1 MIYPNKHIRIEDS
14 IIYKMIA
21 VLEVQNDSVMNLHD
35 LYSKVKN
42 KFSNTDEF
50 ILSLD
55 VLYVLDM
62 IDVDFNT
69 ETIKYVNTNKLR

>member
-1 MIYPNKHIRIEDS
+1 MIYPNKNIRIEDS

-21 VLEVQNDSVMNLHD
+21 VLEVQNDSEMNIHD
-35 LYSKVKN
+35 LYSKIKN

-62 IDVDFNT
+62 IEVDFNT
-69 ETIKYVNTNKLR
+69 EIIKYADRNKLR

>member
-1 MIYPNKHIRIEDS
+1 MIYPNKNIRFENS
-14 IIYKMIA
+14 IIYKMVEI
-21 VLEVQNDSVMNLHD
+21 LDVQNDSEMNIHE

-42 KFSNTDEF
+42 KFNNTDEF

-62 IDVDFNT
+62 IEIDFKT
-69 ETIKYVNTNKLR
+69 ETIKYAKRNKM